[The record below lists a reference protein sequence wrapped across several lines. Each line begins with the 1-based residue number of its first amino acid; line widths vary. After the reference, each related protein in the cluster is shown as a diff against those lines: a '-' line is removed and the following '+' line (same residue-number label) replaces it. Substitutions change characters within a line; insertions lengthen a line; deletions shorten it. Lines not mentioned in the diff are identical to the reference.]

1 MNSPQDLRRLGGM
14 LCLDFVNTLD
24 WRGRPEPD
32 EYLSSYEDLLEW
44 SVLAGVLTQEQSRR
58 LRRGVTKAAA
68 AKALRRAL
76 AFREAAHRLL
86 QAMVEGAMPQ
96 ADDLR
101 HVNGTIAKA
110 RSHET
115 LSYERGTLT
124 WALLDTER
132 DPQLVLWI
140 VSLSFADLL
149 TSGRLHCVREC
160 GGPECGWFFIDTTK
174 NHQRRWCSMEGC
186 GNRAKARRFY
196 ARIR

>member
-14 LCLDFVNTLD
+14 LCLDFINTLD
-24 WRGRPEPD
+24 WRGRPKPD
-32 EYLSSYEDLLEW
+32 EYLCSYENLLEW
-44 SVLAGVLTQEQSRR
+44 GVLAGALTQGQSHR
-58 LRRGVTKAAA
+58 LRRSVTKAVA
-68 AKALRRAL
+68 AKALRCAV

-86 QAMVEGAMPQ
+86 KAMVESAKPQ
-96 ADDLR
+96 TDDVR
-101 HVNGTIAKA
+101 HVSGMIAKA
-110 RSHET
+110 RSHEI

-124 WALLDTER
+124 WSLLDTER

-149 TSGRLHCVREC
+149 TSERLRCVREC
-160 GGPECGWFFIDTTK
+160 GGPECGWFFIDATK
-174 NHQRRWCSMEGC
+174 NHQRRWCSMDGC